1 MDRDLGTDSSLAV
14 LEGIGQEHADQPDA
28 LTAARISAE
37 VDFDQAIASHER
49 WKQRLQ
55 DYLEGRLKGG
65 LDAAVIA
72 CDDRCELGQWLNGS
86 AMRHLGG
93 YRPFTDLV
101 ASHRYFHRQAA
112 EVVSHTQK
120 GQRGQ
125 AIQIL
130 ATTYRHASR
139 QVLMRLRDL
148 KLRLQD

>member
-55 DYLEGRLKGG
+55 DYMEGRIKEG
-65 LDAAVIA
+65 LDVHAIA
-72 CDDRCELGQWLNGS
+72 CDDRCELGQWLKGS
-86 AMRHLGG
+86 AMQHLGG
-93 YRPFTDLV
+93 YRPFTQLV

-112 EVVSHTQK
+112 EVLSHAQQ
-120 GQRGQ
+120 GQRGK
-125 AIQIL
+125 AIQVL

-139 QVLMRLRDL
+139 QVVMRLRDL
-148 KLRLQD
+148 KLRLQE